1 MCVCVCVCMCV
12 CICVCACVNIYAI
25 LYMQSGQNIC
35 RLFQVLAQLFFT
47 ATKTELDSYRQ
58 KVSVRVASRVAERL
72 KTFKIL
78 RKFLKYLDLMV
89 ST

>member
-1 MCVCVCVCMCV
+1 MCVCACVCVCVCV
-12 CICVCACVNIYAI
+12 SACVNIYAI

-35 RLFQVLAQLFFT
+35 RLFHVLAQLFFT
-47 ATKTELDSYRQ
+47 TSKTELDSYRQ